1 MSLPDYTTWTATR
14 RALHQSMQVLR
25 SARLLGSE
33 PLPNDLHYSTL
44 PTPQGATTGPLRN
57 GGEVILDYRRLAIAI
72 RRGDEEVATIPLA
85 GHSQTSL
92 FDAAFDALAAAGL
105 EGDPARGK
113 VTETEPFAVDAE
125 QGAAF
130 AEVQWRMFRAL
141 ARAKARF
148 LGPQT
153 PIALWP
159 HGFDLSTLWFVRGMD
174 ERRDPQINFG
184 FSPGTPDVGQPYV
197 YVTAWPAP
205 DGLAER
211 LPAGMEWH
219 TAWSTPGGLLR
230 YETFANGDDPETVV
244 AEALIDA
251 YRAASELLNAT
262 PHA

>member
-1 MSLPDYTTWTATR
+1 MSLPDYTTWTETR

-25 SARLLGSE
+25 SARLLGSS
-33 PLPNDLHYSTL
+33 PLPNELHYSTL
-44 PTPQGATTGPLRN
+44 PIPEGATTGPLTF
-57 GGEVILDYRRLAIAI
+57 GGEVILDYQRLAIVY
-72 RRGDEEVATIPLA
+72 RRDGEEVFTISLA

-92 FDAAFDALAAAGL
+92 FDAAFAALADAGVTS
-105 EGDPARGK
+105 DPTRSK
-113 VTETEPFAVDAE
+113 ITETEAFHVDPE

-130 AEVQWRMFRAL
+130 AEVQWRMFHAL
-141 ARAKARF
+141 TRAKARF

-174 ERRDPQINFG
+174 ERSDPQINFG

-197 YVTAWPAP
+197 YVYAWPAP

-230 YETFANGDDPETVV
+230 YEAFAGADDPEAVV
-244 AEALIDA
+244 ASTLIDA
-251 YRAASELLNAT
+251 YGAASELLKSDV
-262 PHA
+262 PG